1 MTTKSVTEKR
11 SDIFITVDENRQ
23 CSVCYRVD
31 FFKKLSFIYSA
42 MGKLLSLLSRD
53 DSNCCSSP
61 RYDIFLDFEN
71 AAPTDTERDVYEEVQ
86 RVLLD
91 SEKILEEIQ
100 CYKGAGK
107 EIREAIA
114 DPSRISQERA
124 WRAVRPL
131 VDKLLRCYNH
141 SLQLQR
147 VVPRLLGSL
156 VGGAMSPTQHL
167 EQQQALVKQFAEILE
182 FVLKFDEYKM
192 KTPAIQN
199 DFSYYRRSV
208 SRGGLI
214 NAELPPGEE
223 PHITAEVANRMSL
236 FYAQATPMLKVLSE
250 ATSQFVN
257 DNQQDL
263 ENTTETLS
271 TMAKVCLRML
281 ENPKLV
287 AQFSREETS
296 LLVLR
301 VMVGLIILYDWVHPS
316 GAFCRSSSVDVKG
329 CVKFLQQQPP
339 TKAEPL
345 LNALRYTTKH
355 LNHQSTPK
363 NIRTLLAA

>member
-1 MTTKSVTEKR
+1 
-11 SDIFITVDENRQ
+11 
-23 CSVCYRVD
+23 
-31 FFKKLSFIYSA
+31 

-71 AAPTDTERDVYEEVQ
+71 AAPTDTERVVFEEVQ

-100 CYKGAGK
+100 CYKGAGR

-124 WRAVRPL
+124 SRAVKPL

-141 SLQLQR
+141 SLELQR

-182 FVLKFDEYKM
+182 FVLKFDEHKM

-214 NAELPPGEE
+214 NAETPGDE
-223 PHITAEVANRMSL
+223 PHISSEVTNRMSL

-329 CVKFLQQQPP
+329 CVKFLQQQTPA
-339 TKAEPL
+339 KAEPL

-355 LNHQSTPK
+355 LNHQTTPK

>member
-1 MTTKSVTEKR
+1 MNGVFS
-11 SDIFITVDENRQ
+11 
-23 CSVCYRVD
+23 
-31 FFKKLSFIYSA
+31 
-42 MGKLLSLLSRD
+42 
-53 DSNCCSSP
+53 
-61 RYDIFLDFEN
+61 
-71 AAPTDTERDVYEEVQ
+71 
-86 RVLLD
+86 
-91 SEKILEEIQ
+91 
-100 CYKGAGK
+100 
-107 EIREAIA
+107 
-114 DPSRISQERA
+114 
-124 WRAVRPL
+124 
-131 VDKLLRCYNH
+131 
-141 SLQLQR
+141 

-156 VGGAMSPTQHL
+156 VGSGMSPTQHL

-192 KTPAIQN
+192 KIPAIQN

-214 NAELPPGEE
+214 SADPPPGE
-223 PHITAEVANRMSL
+223 PPLSAETANRMSL

-250 ATSQFVN
+250 ATSQFVS

-301 VMVGLIILYDWVHPS
+301 VMVGLIILYDWVHPA
-316 GAFCRSSSVDVKG
+316 GAFCRASSVDVKG

-339 TKAEPL
+339 AKAEPL

-355 LNHQSTPK
+355 LNHQTTPK
-363 NIRTLLAA
+363 NIKTLLAA

>member
-1 MTTKSVTEKR
+1 
-11 SDIFITVDENRQ
+11 
-23 CSVCYRVD
+23 
-31 FFKKLSFIYSA
+31 
-42 MGKLLSLLSRD
+42 
-53 DSNCCSSP
+53 
-61 RYDIFLDFEN
+61 
-71 AAPTDTERDVYEEVQ
+71 
-86 RVLLD
+86 
-91 SEKILEEIQ
+91 
-100 CYKGAGK
+100 
-107 EIREAIA
+107 
-114 DPSRISQERA
+114 
-124 WRAVRPL
+124 
-131 VDKLLRCYNH
+131 
-141 SLQLQR
+141 
-147 VVPRLLGSL
+147 
-156 VGGAMSPTQHL
+156 
-167 EQQQALVKQFAEILE
+167 
-182 FVLKFDEYKM
+182 M